1 MLLNNKK
8 VQSATDIGILLL
20 MLLLSINQ
28 LPANCRIIW
37 RHSWERIN
45 SELNTN
51 HTKFITSFLIDYSSQ
66 LLNKP
71 LTSPIRW
78 VHWEFDPPDLL
89 KEALS
94 SFFSYA
100 ISASSIQ
107 IWKITSSVRIFL
119 KTWKRLETLE
129 SLHTN
134 EGRVLF
140 AGKASPLGNSAS
152 CVPCSGICCPVSS
165 CG

>member
-1 MLLNNKK
+1 MNIRKMLLNNKK

-51 HTKFITSFLIDYSSQ
+51 RTKFITSFLIDYSSQ

-71 LTSPIRW
+71 LTSPIR
-78 VHWEFDPPDLL
+78 
-89 KEALS
+89 
-94 SFFSYA
+94 
-100 ISASSIQ
+100 
-107 IWKITSSVRIFL
+107 
-119 KTWKRLETLE
+119 
-129 SLHTN
+129 
-134 EGRVLF
+134 
-140 AGKASPLGNSAS
+140 
-152 CVPCSGICCPVSS
+152 
-165 CG
+165 